1 MWSDSKIVGKQRLRE
16 ARIQAVDF
24 LILLLAGLCLG
35 TLAEVSDETFGFMGY
50 LYTVIAI
57 LLLTKIAALRS
68 FSLDKLHYWRESASG
83 MSSLAYFLAKDTI
96 DHINSIVKPAVYL
109 SMFYYFNNPRSSI
122 LDNYLVLLSVVYYF
136 TGIAYALAISFE
148 PGQAQLWLV
157 LLPVVLTLVAS
168 KDSAVTAI
176 VGDYIYSKWTLE
188 AFIIANAKRY
198 SGVWLITR
206 CGVLRKKGYALD
218 HWYPCLLKPILLG
231 AASHCI
237 A

>member
-1 MWSDSKIVGKQRLRE
+1 
-16 ARIQAVDF
+16 
-24 LILLLAGLCLG
+24 
-35 TLAEVSDETFGFMGY
+35 
-50 LYTVIAI
+50 
-57 LLLTKIAALRS
+57 
-68 FSLDKLHYWRESASG
+68 

-109 SMFYYFNNPRSSI
+109 SMFYFFNNPRSSI

-176 VGDYIYSKWTLE
+176 VGDYIYSKRTLE

-206 CGVLRKKGYALD
+206 CGVLSKNKSSLLLSCFITWYTRKTASLQSQYHDENVGKPQKVGSLVKIIVYNLD
-218 HWYPCLLKPILLG
+218 MILAKNVIYSKQMGNLGFTSKVVAMCSSRGNSLTIDPCGPAPSRTLHIAGGLVHW
-231 AASHCI
+231 AAF
-237 A
+237 